1 MKTIYLDFDYKCHT
15 TDVNTSLEIQTDI
28 FDGKCDA
35 YIEGYRFIPEGEIW
49 VREDGE
55 VFDGEMV
62 SPWKD
67 FDELDAVQRK
77 YEREKL
83 AELESMQLE
92 LNTSYQEGIN
102 SI

>member
-15 TDVNTSLEIQTDI
+15 IDVNASLEIQTDI

-55 VFDGEMV
+55 VFNGEMV

-67 FDELDAVQRK
+67 FDELDAAQRK